1 VAAGPMAA
9 GPMAAAATEDG
20 AVEVDEGVVAVGIGV
35 GEARAMIIGAAATA
49 VVRAVTGGT
58 EARTEDGGMPEG
70 REIAPTRATTTT
82 TPTPTRATT
91 TRATT
96 RIMAAIRSIRLVVTT
111 SMGRRRRTRG

>member
-82 TPTPTRATT
+82 PTPTRATT